1 MFTCG
6 KCPAR
11 YFKLDALEYH
21 MTLHGSNN
29 RFKCT
34 ECDYSS
40 KTAQNLVKHQVVHR
54 RHTEAT
60 NASNATATAR
70 VSQTEPQFALFMR
83 GNPNFVYPGYIRN
96 GRLKE
101 KRYKCHKCPSAF
113 EKREQYRVHLGLHGA
128 RQRYCCTVCDYSVKY
143 YANYVQHLK
152 KHEANDI
159 AQAERRQGETESIP
173 IENETDEGMYSGRCG
188 KSLKKTGISSPINS
202 QVAPPQTSN
211 QDKQSVMLMQRRAA
225 MKAAIE
231 SEPKFRC
238 QSCPFSSND
247 KDIMDAHRRRHGI
260 ERMTPS
266 CPHCDYVPKKEENIA
281 EHIKLHFTRMF
292 KPESYL
298 FVELLSLSVQ
308 KVNDGKKKGVDKDII
323 FQECPD
329 GKYLPPIDISVCSP
343 NPNGTQEKIIVDP
356 HTGEVKPQ
364 HNV

>member
-1 MFTCG
+1 
-6 KCPAR
+6 
-11 YFKLDALEYH
+11 

-29 RFKCT
+29 RFKCS

-60 NASNATATAR
+60 NANMSAR
-70 VSQTEPQFALFMR
+70 IPPPDPQFGTFMR
-83 GNPNFVYPGYIRN
+83 GNPNFVYPGYLRN

-128 RQRYCCTVCDYSVKY
+128 KQRYCCGFCDYSVKY

-152 KHEANDI
+152 KHEANAL
-159 AQAERRQGETESIP
+159 AQAEKRQEDIETIS
-173 IENETDEGMYSGRCG
+173 IENDEHEGLFSGRCG
-188 KSLKKTGISSPINS
+188 KSLKKPRVSSPVQS
-202 QVAPPQTSN
+202 QTIPLQTSN
-211 QDKQSVMLMQRRAA
+211 QDKQSAMLMQRREIQAS
-225 MKAAIE
+225 IE

-238 QSCPFSSND
+238 LSCPFSSND
-247 KDIMDAHRRRHGI
+247 KDAMDAHKRRHGI
-260 ERMTPS
+260 DRMMPS

-298 FVELLSLSVQ
+298 VVELVSLSMQ
-308 KVNDGKKKGVDKDII
+308 KANDVKKGNVDKEII
-323 FQECPD
+323 FQECSD
-329 GKYLPPIDISVCSP
+329 GKYLPSLESSAVLNSP
-343 NPNGTQEKIIVDP
+343 NPSGTQEKMIVDP
-356 HTGEVKPQ
+356 RTGEVRPQ
-364 HNV
+364 RNNV